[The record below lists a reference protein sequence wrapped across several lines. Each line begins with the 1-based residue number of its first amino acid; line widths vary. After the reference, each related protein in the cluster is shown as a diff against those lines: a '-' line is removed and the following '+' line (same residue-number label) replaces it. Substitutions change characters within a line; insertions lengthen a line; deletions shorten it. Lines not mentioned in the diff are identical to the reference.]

1 MTAERGLSRNESG
14 SFVLSAALDL
24 TIAGVSQKKAE
35 KLVDA
40 ARKICPYSNAV
51 RGNVEGIPWRH
62 GKRRE
67 AKERKP
73 CKRSDRP

>member
-1 MTAERGLSRNESG
+1 MTAETGLSRNEFG

-35 KLVDA
+35 K
-40 ARKICPYSNAV
+40 
-51 RGNVEGIPWRH
+51 
-62 GKRRE
+62 RE

-73 CKRSDRP
+73 CKHSNRP